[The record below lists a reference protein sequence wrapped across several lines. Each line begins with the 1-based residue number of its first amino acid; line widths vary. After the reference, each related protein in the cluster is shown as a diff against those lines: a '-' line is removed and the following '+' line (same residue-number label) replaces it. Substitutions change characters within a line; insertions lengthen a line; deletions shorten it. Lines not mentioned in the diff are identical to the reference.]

1 MKESSAQLDNCMDYA
16 HKHPKVTKKVS
27 CLRIHEQQNGI
38 ECAQLVSSMLPSKED
53 EITSATHVGRPSSTQ
68 VTCAPFSSS
77 ARQYTIFGSS
87 WNFCM
92 RNQA

>member
-1 MKESSAQLDNCMDYA
+1 MR
-16 HKHPKVTKKVS
+16 T
-27 CLRIHEQQNGI
+27 
-38 ECAQLVSSMLPSKED
+38 ECAQLVSSMLLSKEGNL
-53 EITSATHVGRPSSTQ
+53 TSATHVGRPSSTQ

-92 RNQA
+92 RKQALLRISRADSFTTAAACLGERCHA